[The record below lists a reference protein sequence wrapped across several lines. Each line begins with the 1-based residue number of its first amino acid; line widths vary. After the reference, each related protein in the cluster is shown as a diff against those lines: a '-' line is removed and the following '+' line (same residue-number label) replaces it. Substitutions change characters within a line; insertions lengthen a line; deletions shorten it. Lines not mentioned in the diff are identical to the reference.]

1 MEQAEDSAMVA
12 VEQLIGILT
21 TYGLNVIG
29 AILILIIGVL
39 IAGRLRR
46 VTERALDKI
55 ERFDPT
61 LSKFLSS
68 LVRYIVLAV
77 TVVAV
82 LERFGVQTTSL
93 IAVLGAAGLAV
104 GLALQGT
111 LSNVAAGVMLLI
123 FRPLKIGD
131 SVEVAGHRGS
141 VKGITLFVTELA
153 SGDNVQIIIPN
164 ASVWGAA
171 VKNYSFHSTRRI
183 DFTIGVGYGDDLDK
197 AASTIQAVIAAD
209 IRCLKDPEPL
219 IAVAELADSSVNFAV
234 RVWCRNSDYGSLK
247 FALTK
252 AFKEGLDRA
261 GISIPFP
268 QRDIHVFK
276 EDGA

>member
-1 MEQAEDSAMVA
+1 MEQAEDNATVV
-12 VEQLIGILT
+12 VEQLVAILT
-21 TYGLNVIG
+21 TYGLSVVG
-29 AILILIIGVL
+29 ALAILIIGVF

-46 VTERALDKI
+46 FTERSLNRI

-68 LVRYIVLAV
+68 LIRYIVLAV
-77 TVVAV
+77 TIVAV
-82 LERFGVQTTSL
+82 LERFGVETTSL
-93 IAVLGAAGLAV
+93 IAVLGAAGLAI

-111 LSNVAAGVMLLI
+111 LSNIAAGVMLLI

-131 SVEVAGHRGS
+131 FVEVAGESGT

-164 ASVWGAA
+164 GSVWGAA

-183 DFTIGVGYGDDLDK
+183 DFSIGVGYGDDLDK
-197 AASTIQAVIAAD
+197 AASTIEAVIAAD
-209 IRCLKDPEPL
+209 ARCFKNPEPL
-219 IAVAELADSSVNFAV
+219 IAVSELADSSVNFVV
-234 RVWCRNSDYGSLK
+234 RVWCQSYDYSPLK

-261 GISIPFP
+261 GVSMPFP
-268 QRDIHVFK
+268 QRDIHVFN
-276 EDGA
+276 ESAA

>member
-21 TYGLNVIG
+21 TYGLSVIG

-261 GISIPFP
+261 GISMPFP

>member
-1 MEQAEDSAMVA
+1 MGQAEGNPLIV

-21 TYGLNVIG
+21 TYGLSVIG
-29 AILILIIGVL
+29 AILILIIGVF

-46 VTERALDKI
+46 FTERSLDKI

-68 LVRYIVLAV
+68 SVRYVVLAV

-82 LERFGVQTTSL
+82 LDRFGVETMSL
-93 IAVLGAAGLAV
+93 IAVLGAAGLAI

-111 LSNVAAGVMLLI
+111 LSNIAAGVMLLI

-131 SVEVAGHRGS
+131 SVEIAGHRGS
-141 VKGITLFVTELA
+141 VRGITLFVTELA
-153 SGDNVQIIIPN
+153 TGDNVQIIIPN
-164 ASVWGAA
+164 ASVWGTAI
-171 VKNYSFHSTRRI
+171 KNYSFHSTRRI

-197 AASTIQAVIAAD
+197 AASTIQAVIAAGT
-209 IRCLKDPEPL
+209 RCLKDPESL
-219 IAVAELADSSVNFAV
+219 IAVSELADSSVNFVV
-234 RVWCRNSDYGSLK
+234 RVWCRSSDYGSLK

-261 GISIPFP
+261 GISMPFP
-268 QRDIHVFK
+268 QRDIHVFN
-276 EDGA
+276 ENAA